1 MSNPNELTPKEQRA
15 RQFMEERFLPAL
27 HAMLEDA
34 DPLKYATYGGNA
46 CRQTAILGM
55 HFLSQLLP
63 EYKWRAWEGEFDDI
77 INGKARQYDHAWL
90 YGVGPGKRRLLVDL
104 ARKVQE
110 RLFML
115 VTANNYPK
123 DHPEYIHMKE
133 RKRTKID
140 VDQRLTEREWY
151 TLRTAADLLGM
162 LEDRT
167 QLHQWLEEV
176 KLND

>member
-1 MSNPNELTPKEQRA
+1 MINPNALTTKEQRA

-27 HAMLEDA
+27 HAMLETA
-34 DPLKYATYGGNA
+34 DPQKYAAYGGNA

-55 HFLSQLLP
+55 HFLNVLLP

-77 INGKARQYDHAWL
+77 ILGQPCQYDHAWL

-110 RLFML
+110 RLFMV
-115 VTANNYPK
+115 VTANTYPK
-123 DHPEYIHMKE
+123 DHPEYIHMQE

-140 VDQRLTEREWY
+140 VDQRLKQREWY
-151 TLRTAADLLGM
+151 TRGTAGDLLPG
-162 LEDRT
+162 LEERT
-167 QLHQWLEEV
+167 QLQRWLKENV
-176 KLND
+176 HD